1 MTLRRNLASAPAI
14 TDLERRQAVQ
24 SLIAAVESGRRED
37 LDDVMERLGEA
48 LESAERIY
56 LVEEWKERLAR
67 LRAMNDE
74 IEERQRELSRVF
86 SDRYVGDKMGELW
99 AALMKAES
107 VGILRELVDRG
118 ARPENRDLL
127 LVLAR
132 KMLDGMDTEE
142 AQS

>member
-1 MTLRRNLASAPAI
+1 MRPTTIS
-14 TDLERRQAVQ
+14 DLERRQAVQ
-24 SLIAAVESGRRED
+24 SLIAAVEGGRRED
-37 LDDVMERLGEA
+37 LEEVMERLEGA

-67 LRAMNDE
+67 LRAMNEE
-74 IEERQRELSRVF
+74 IEIRQRELSRVF

-107 VGILRELVDRG
+107 IGILRGLVDRG
-118 ARPENRDLL
+118 AKPENRDLL

-142 AQS
+142 ARS